1 MTIQGISYHLCSTK
15 ISTCVAHR
23 TLELVG
29 GTRANEVH
37 LCPLAVQK
45 YLLSKSLTYEY
56 GHVNDTRIHSRAFH
70 FSPSNPT
77 PPQIFAGD
85 GVAGADCVRTGNTIS
100 SFFWVGG
107 GKCRAVSARSGKPW
121 GSFVRGKRGIMGP
134 VLHTTS

>member
-1 MTIQGISYHLCSTK
+1 MTIQGISCLLCPTK

-56 GHVNDTRIHSRAFH
+56 GHVNDTRVHPPIREPIDESFSLYLNHDGEDQRLAVEFFEDIAFGNVTDY
-70 FSPSNPT
+70 SPDVCPVCD
-77 PPQIFAGD
+77 IAFLIRKRF
-85 GVAGADCVRTGNTIS
+85 CY
-100 SFFWVGG
+100 FF
-107 GKCRAVSARSGKPW
+107 
-121 GSFVRGKRGIMGP
+121 
-134 VLHTTS
+134 L